1 MIVYDFCRSWFW
13 IIALQFIVLL
23 TRPSNFIEMLIFW
36 SKLKYTVWNFAK
48 NYFQWRRNKKFSAF
62 LHVLE
67 HDLLCKISTQSLWCR
82 PLPFIIDLFL
92 LTVIFLWLL
101 FFAIYLHTFLNF
113 NPWESLNIDHKWNV
127 WFFINLII
135 DSVLH
140 ILIKDLFQSKYFS
153 CRWGRGGGLILL
165 QELSMWGRGRLLN
178 IFLCNFLC
186 INTSFW
192 SLNFLV
198 FINNSYYLWG
208 YVLFS
213 LLSKLLCRMTK
224 SFLMS
229 LPST

>member
-1 MIVYDFCRSWFW
+1 MLGTINTSFITYKTDTVINDCLWFLSFMILDHRLAVHSLVNTTLEFYRNVNILIQAQIHRMKFC
-13 IIALQFIVLL
+13 
-23 TRPSNFIEMLIFW
+23 
-36 SKLKYTVWNFAK
+36 K

-153 CRWGRGGGLILL
+153 CRWGRGGGVN
-165 QELSMWGRGRLLN
+165 SPSGT
-178 IFLCNFLC
+178 
-186 INTSFW
+186 IN
-192 SLNFLV
+192 V
-198 FINNSYYLWG
+198 G
-208 YVLFS
+208 AGQAPEH
-213 LLSKLLCRMTK
+213 
-224 SFLMS
+224 FLM
-229 LPST
+229 